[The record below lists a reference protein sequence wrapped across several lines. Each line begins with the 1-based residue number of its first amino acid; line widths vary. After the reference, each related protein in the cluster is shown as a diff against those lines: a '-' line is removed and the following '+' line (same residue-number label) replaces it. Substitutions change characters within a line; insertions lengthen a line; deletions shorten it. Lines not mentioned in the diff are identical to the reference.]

1 MNEGIKM
8 LTIKDLERV
17 FKTAYEDRVNY
28 VAVKIEMQGFS
39 EPEVIINHRDNFL
52 DKLDY
57 YKKSYNDDLSLKS
70 FNGIRIIGITWGNT
84 FEEIERNLI

>member
-1 MNEGIKM
+1 M

-17 FKTAYEDRVNY
+17 FKMAYEDRTNY

-57 YKKSYNDDLSLKS
+57 YKKSYNDDLTLKS
-70 FNGIRIIGITWGNT
+70 FNGIRIIGFTWGNT

>member
-1 MNEGIKM
+1 M

-17 FKTAYEDRVNY
+17 FKMAYEDRANY

-57 YKKSYNDDLSLKS
+57 YKKSYNDDLTLKS
-70 FNGIRIIGITWGNT
+70 FNGIRIIGFTWGKY
-84 FEEIERNLI
+84 I

>member
-1 MNEGIKM
+1 M

-17 FKTAYEDRVNY
+17 FKMAYEDRANY

-57 YKKSYNDDLSLKS
+57 YKKSYNDDLTLKS
-70 FNGIRIIGITWGNT
+70 FNGIRIIGFTWGNT